1 MIQPAAATSPVPA
14 VTAAP
19 RPSGLGGAGR
29 VRLQTLVLIRW
40 VAVAGQALTL
50 LLVFYGLG
58 FPFAL
63 GAALAVVG
71 LSALLNLGVFLL
83 FPTSTRLSDRQAAGY
98 LVFDLLQLS
107 ALLYLTGGLENPFSI
122 LMLVP
127 VTISATI
134 LSLAS
139 TVTIGLL
146 GVGLLSALAFVHEP
160 LPWGEPGLNLPL
172 LYLFG
177 VWTALVLGTGF
188 IAVYASQVAAEAR
201 RMSDAL
207 AATQMALAREQQLSA
222 LGGLAAAAAHELGTP
237 LGTIAV
243 VAKELSREV
252 PPDSPHAED
261 VGLIA
266 SQAQRCR
273 EILAR
278 LSVRPEQEEGG
289 EAFSFL
295 PLSGLVEAAARPYGR
310 AGIAVEIGLRS
321 AGPQPVVPRSPEIIH
336 GLGNLIEN
344 AVDFAESHVEIGI
357 AWTDKEMAVEIL
369 DDGPGI
375 NVDILSALGEP
386 YTTSRPGDGM
396 GLGVFIAK
404 TLLEHTGASVRFGNR
419 PGGGARVAIVWPRAI
434 LEKAT
439 SLASARADAA
449 PAETRGAD
457 NLRHDQSQ

>member
-1 MIQPAAATSPVPA
+1 MIQPAAATSPPP
-14 VTAAP
+14 TAASAPPSP
-19 RPSGLGGAGR
+19 RLGGAGR

-50 LLVFYGLG
+50 LLVYYGLD
-58 FPFAL
+58 FRFAL

-71 LSALLNLGVFLL
+71 ISALLNLGVFLL
-83 FPTSTRLSDRQAAGY
+83 FPASTRLSDRQAAGY
-98 LVFDLLQLS
+98 LVFDLLQLA
-107 ALLYLTGGLENPFSI
+107 ALLYLTGGLENPFSL

-134 LSLAS
+134 LSRAS

-146 GVGLLSALAFVHEP
+146 GVGLLSALAFVHAP
-160 LPWGEPGLNLPL
+160 LPWSDSGLNLPL
-172 LYLFG
+172 LYQFG
-177 VWTALVLGTGF
+177 AWTALVLGTGF
-188 IAVYASQVAAEAR
+188 MAVYASQVAAEAR

-243 VAKELSREV
+243 VAKELSREI

-278 LSVRPEQEEGG
+278 LSIRPEREEGG
-289 EAFSFL
+289 DAFSFL
-295 PLSGLVEAAARPYGR
+295 PLSGLVEAAAAPYGR
-310 AGIAVEIGLRS
+310 TGIAVGVALRT
-321 AGPQPVVPRSPEIIH
+321 AGAQPVVARSPEIIH

-344 AVDFAESHVEIGI
+344 AVDFAGSRVELGI
-357 AWTDKEMAVEIL
+357 AWSDEEVSVEIL

-434 LEKAT
+434 LERPAPY
-439 SLASARADAA
+439 ASARTTAA
-449 PAETRGAD
+449 PAETRRATD
-457 NLRHDQSQ
+457 PRHDPSQ